1 MILKCAGCGNSIDII
16 LLDTPAKMG
25 EPGDWKVSFLFYRGD
40 VCSCSLN
47 VRNPEKRDK
56 VIKESLKNPEK
67 YKNTVDQLTSAYKQ
81 RKEDKG
87 K

>member
-1 MILKCAGCGNSIDII
+1 
-16 LLDTPAKMG
+16 MG

-40 VCSCSLN
+40 VCSCALN